1 MSQGIIPVNV
11 LTTAGWLLCFAFKK
25 HDLHKMAG
33 ACCFHR
39 YRTSNRLIAKMMFG
53 SRQCTLWAIL
63 TWELSTS
70 HTSNVQALPVLLSV
84 QSVQANGVEHVQ
96 DAEEAWLSGAHETRA
111 QHLLLIRQGRKSLV
125 LAAPAH
131 NKTVC

>member
-1 MSQGIIPVNV
+1 M
-11 LTTAGWLLCFAFKK
+11 FAFKK

-70 HTSNVQALPVLLSV
+70 HTSNVQALPALLSV

-111 QHLLLIRQGRKSLV
+111 QHLLLIRQGRKAWSLLLLHTTGLYAE
-125 LAAPAH
+125 LAS
-131 NKTVC
+131 KLDVVTMYT